1 MQRVRLWQ
9 ENCVNAGQ
17 AMQRLSVTLTYH
29 WLGNHNSLMVV
40 GDGANCI
47 PIAACAFPHTDKTD
61 LVSKN
66 TLDKPE

>member
-1 MQRVRLWQ
+1 
-9 ENCVNAGQ
+9 
-17 AMQRLSVTLTYH
+17 
-29 WLGNHNSLMVV
+29 MVV

-47 PIAACAFPHTDKTD
+47 PVAACAFPHTDKTD

>member
-1 MQRVRLWQ
+1 MERVRLWKG
-9 ENCVNAGQ
+9 NGVKAGP

-29 WLGNHNSLMVV
+29 RMGNHNSLVVV

-47 PIAACAFPHTDKTD
+47 PTPAYAFPHTDKTD